1 MANFNQQALLNRIT
15 NRIRQSLELQEIL
28 NATVEEVRSFLDT
41 DRVKIYK
48 FLPDDH
54 GLVIAEALVPEN
66 LPPLLGLNFPADD
79 IPIYA
84 RELFLQ
90 EGQRSIVDLNKQQI
104 GISPLHPINRKQPK
118 SAQDQAEKEQPVDMP
133 ANFNQEI
140 DYRPLDPCHFEYLK
154 SMGVT
159 SSIVVPIIVKGTASH
174 HKTSPPSLQSD
185 SYLWGLLVSHHA
197 KAREVGGNELLFLQQ
212 VVDQVEIAITQSIL
226 LEHFREAA
234 QRKNDINRI
243 FSLIQTTTSID
254 LEVTLEEVVKL
265 FQGSGGRIYLP
276 KQTSAETTMP
286 ISQTSTELYIYGKQ
300 PESLAEDEK
309 RNIEENLLW
318 QKFLTSV
325 IPSYPGEVTDQTQ
338 PGTAPEADAGQTP
351 EKSPQAWSVPWM
363 RAVYALNNP
372 ETVDSSPVPIWG
384 ISDIYQEPLFR
395 SLTPAFQSTSIR
407 GVLIMPLHLGQRVIG
422 CLTIFR
428 DEDDQE
434 LIWAGECTPDKRQM
448 APRQSFEAWRQ
459 IKMAQVQ
466 SWTDADIR
474 FGQAIAE
481 RLATVIKQNRLYK
494 QVTVLN
500 RKLETQ
506 VHARTKE
513 LEYTTTI
520 AQQQQALA
528 TILGKLQTASD
539 VKSIFQTTTHEV
551 QQLLNVESVSV
562 YKFDE
567 DWGGAYIPSFGC
579 VAPDWSSAE
588 LSQQPIWTDS
598 HLQEHQGG
606 RFREHQT
613 SVVNDI
619 YTADLSD
626 CHLEALKSYKIRAFL
641 IAPLFVGKQLWGLL
655 SMYQHSAP
663 RTWESL
669 DISFVTQVA
678 AHLGSALQQ
687 NELLTLA
694 QQQAKQ
700 LPVVIDQQQTMAGV
714 IGKIRESLDLKKIF
728 TATTQEVRRILA
740 ADRVGI
746 FQFHPNTG
754 WSSGELVSED
764 VDSAYPSAL
773 AAKVD
778 DHCFGKDYAIDY
790 QAGKIQAVADIYAA
804 NLQPCHVGVLSQF
817 QVRAN
822 LIIPLRQNESLWGLL
837 CVHQCSGPRQW
848 QPWEIDFTKQ
858 IATHLSVGLQQ
869 TELLHQSEVAKQEA
883 DAANQA
889 KSEFLATMSHELRT
903 PLNAILGLSE
913 ALKTDVFGVLTEH
926 QKKSITTIEDSGRH
940 LLDLITDILDLAK
953 VESGKLVLNV
963 APVVFLDLCNSC
975 IHFVQPLANA
985 KSIQLVFEVTPY
997 DHLIEVDALR
1007 IRQLLINLLN
1017 NAVKFTPK
1025 HGQVTL
1031 WANVNEKTQ
1040 MLEFQV
1046 RDTGIGI
1053 TEEDVPKV
1061 FKAFVQIDS
1070 RLNRQ
1075 YSGTG
1080 LGLALVK
1087 RLVEAHQGQI
1097 ELESIPGEGSCFKV
1111 TLPYQS
1117 RSDVSPTKTH
1127 KLDSSNK
1134 HESDK
1139 AKNESDG
1146 PPEIPQILEKVL
1158 PTEPSNMSP
1167 VANLDRKGHLIL
1179 LAEDNPSN
1187 VEMFMAFLIHQ
1198 SHQVIIAKNG
1208 QEAIDLTYAY
1218 KPDIILMDIHMP
1230 VVDGFEAIK
1239 KIRTMPLIGNTPIIA
1254 LTALAMPSDH
1264 EQCLAVGANSYLS
1277 KPVGLKELDEAIK
1290 QILNPSTN
1298 SQ

>member
-48 FLPDDH
+48 FLPDGH

-90 EGQRSIVDLNKQQI
+90 EGQRSIVDLNKQRI
-104 GISPLHPINRKQPK
+104 GISPLHPINRKRPK
-118 SAQDQAEKEQPVDMP
+118 REPDQSEKNQTEDMSAD
-133 ANFNQEI
+133 FNQNI

-159 SSIVVPIIVKGTASH
+159 SSIVVPIIVKGTKSH
-174 HKTSPPSLQSD
+174 HQASPPSLKSD

-197 KAREVGGNELLFLQQ
+197 QAREVDESELSFLQQ
-212 VVDQVEIAITQSIL
+212 VVDQVEIAITQAVL
-226 LEHFREAA
+226 LKHFREAA

-243 FSLIQTTTSID
+243 FSLIHTTNSID
-254 LEVTLEEVVKL
+254 LEVTLKEVVKL

-276 KQTSAETTMP
+276 KQTSAETAMP
-286 ISQTSTELYIYGKQ
+286 ISQTSTELYSYGEQ
-300 PESLAEDEK
+300 PESLAQDK
-309 RNIEENLLW
+309 KQDIEENLLW

-325 IPSYPGEVTDQTQ
+325 IPSPTDEIT
-338 PGTAPEADAGQTP
+338 GQTP
-351 EKSPQAWSVPWM
+351 PDTASESDTQLTSRQSPQPWSVPWM
-363 RAVYALNNP
+363 RAVYALKSP
-372 ETVDSSPVPIWG
+372 ESVDVSPIPIWS

-395 SLTPAFQSTSIR
+395 SLTPAFQSTNIR
-407 GVLIMPLHLGQRVIG
+407 GVLILPLHLGQQVIG

-428 DEDDQE
+428 NEVDQE

-459 IKMAQVQ
+459 IKMAQVE
-466 SWTDADIR
+466 SWTDTDIR

-481 RLATVIKQNRLYK
+481 RLATAIKQNRLYEK
-494 QVTVLN
+494 VTVLN

-506 VHARTKE
+506 IHARTTE

-520 AQQQQALA
+520 ARQQQALA

-567 DWGGAYIPSFGC
+567 DWGGEYVPSFGC
-579 VAPDWSSAE
+579 VTPDRSSAE
-588 LSQQPIWTDS
+588 LSRQPMWIDS
-598 HLQEHQGG
+598 HLQKHQGG
-606 RFREHQT
+606 PFREHQT

-626 CHLEALKSYKIRAFL
+626 CHLEALKTYKIRAFL
-641 IAPLFVGKQLWGLL
+641 VAPLFVGKQLWGLL

-663 RTWESL
+663 RTWENL
-669 DISFVTQVA
+669 DINFVTQVA

-687 NELLTLA
+687 NKLLTLA

-700 LPVVIDQQQTMAGV
+700 LPVMIDQQQTMAGV
-714 IGKIRESLDLKKIF
+714 IGKIRESLDLTKIF

-746 FQFHPNTG
+746 FQFHPNSG

-778 DHCFGKDYAIDY
+778 DHCFGKDYAVAY
-790 QAGKIQAVADIYAA
+790 QAGRIQAVADIYAE
-804 NLQPCHVGVLSQF
+804 NLQPCHVDVLSQF

-913 ALKTDVFGVLTEH
+913 ALKTDVFGVLTDQ
-926 QKKSITTIEDSGRH
+926 QKKPITTIEDSGRH

-963 APVVFLDLCNSC
+963 APAVFLDLCNSC
-975 IHFVQPLANA
+975 IHFVQPLASA

-997 DHLIEVDALR
+997 AHLIEVDALR

-1031 WANVNEKTQ
+1031 LANVNEKTQ

-1053 TEEDVPKV
+1053 AEEDVPKV

-1087 RLVEAHQGQI
+1087 RLVDVHQGQI

-1111 TLPYQS
+1111 TLPFQPHS
-1117 RSDVSPTKTH
+1117 GVSSPKTH
-1127 KLDSSNK
+1127 ILNSSNK
-1134 HESDK
+1134 HES
-1139 AKNESDG
+1139 AQVKNESEG
-1146 PPEIPQILEKVL
+1146 PPEMPEVSEKVIPL
-1158 PTEPSNMSP
+1158 DSSNITP
-1167 VANLDRKGHLIL
+1167 VVNLDSKGHLIL

-1187 VEMFMAFLIHQ
+1187 VEMFMAFLVHQ

-1218 KPDIILMDIHMP
+1218 KPDIVLMDIHMP

-1239 KIRTMPLIGNTPIIA
+1239 QIRKMPLIGNIPIIA

-1264 EQCLAVGANSYLS
+1264 QHCLAVGANSYLS

-1290 QILNPSTN
+1290 QILEPSTN
-1298 SQ
+1298 SR